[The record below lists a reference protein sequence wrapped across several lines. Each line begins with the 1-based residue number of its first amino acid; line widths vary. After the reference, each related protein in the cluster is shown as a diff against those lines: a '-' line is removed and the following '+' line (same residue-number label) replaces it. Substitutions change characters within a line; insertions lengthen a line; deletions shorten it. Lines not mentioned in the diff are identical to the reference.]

1 MTGNGEISIEV
12 VLSRREDQLRKF
24 TFKAKVKDERDVTIV
39 GNSLKAMVRIILDK
53 HLSEEKFQKIIGHF
67 EEEAELEKLGM
78 IK

>member
-53 HLSEEKFQKIIGHF
+53 HLSEEDFRKLIENS
-67 EEEAELEKLGM
+67 EEQSELKKLGLVR
-78 IK
+78 